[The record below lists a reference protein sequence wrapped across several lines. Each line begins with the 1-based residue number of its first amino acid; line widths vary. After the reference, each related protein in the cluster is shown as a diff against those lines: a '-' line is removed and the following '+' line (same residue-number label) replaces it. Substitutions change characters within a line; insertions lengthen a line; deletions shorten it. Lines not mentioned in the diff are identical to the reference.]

1 MILVFAPTY
10 TWAKSWAE
18 DNELR
23 PYQWRWVTG
32 LPDVMGYSR
41 PAQFV
46 IMGDKDFTEGQYEAL
61 AHLRAMDALLS
72 ED

>member
-18 DNELR
+18 ENELR
-23 PYQWRWVTG
+23 VWEWRWVTRVD
-32 LPDVMGYSR
+32 DVRGYER

-46 IMGDKDFTEGQYEAL
+46 VMGDIDFTEGQYEAL
-61 AHLRAMDALLS
+61 QHLRAMDALLP

>member
-18 DNELR
+18 ENEL
-23 PYQWRWVTG
+23 QVWEWRWVTRVD
-32 LPDVMGYSR
+32 DVRGYAR

-46 IMGDKDFTEGQYEAL
+46 VMGDRDFTEGQYEAL
-61 AHLRAMDALLS
+61 QHLRAMDALLS